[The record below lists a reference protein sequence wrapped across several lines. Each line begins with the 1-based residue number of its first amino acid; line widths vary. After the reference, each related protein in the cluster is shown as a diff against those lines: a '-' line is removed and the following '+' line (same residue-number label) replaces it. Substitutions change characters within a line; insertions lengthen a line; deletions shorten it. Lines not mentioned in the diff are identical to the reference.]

1 MLSTQLLEELH
12 KLSRAEKL
20 QVIQVLA
27 GDLSLEASDY
37 LVEGASYAIWSP
49 YDAPEA
55 ANILLEMLEDDKDTN
70 G

>member
-1 MLSTQLLEELH
+1 MLSHQLLEEFH

-27 GDLSLEASDY
+27 GDLSLEARDY
-37 LVEGASYAIWSP
+37 VLENATYEIWSP
-49 YDAPEA
+49 YNTPEA
-55 ANILLEMLEDDKDTN
+55 ANILLDMLEEAKDTN